1 MIALERPADL
11 QRYVGKEI
19 GVSDWLC
26 VDQDKVDAF
35 ARITGD
41 DNWIHID
48 VERAGRELPGG
59 RTIVHGLLTLS
70 LIPVL
75 ARSVYSIARRGRGVN
90 YGSNRVRY
98 TAPVPVGSRV
108 RLRQSIQEVDIIEG
122 GVRITAGCVIEVEGQ
137 ERPAL
142 AAENIV
148 IIYDC

>member
-1 MIALERPADL
+1 
-11 QRYVGKEI
+11 
-19 GVSDWLC
+19 
-26 VDQDKVDAF
+26 
-35 ARITGD
+35 
-41 DNWIHID
+41 
-48 VERAGRELPGG
+48 
-59 RTIVHGLLTLS
+59 LLTLS

-108 RLRQSIQEVDIIEG
+108 RLRQSIQALDAIEG
-122 GVRITAGCVIEVEGQ
+122 GVRVTSSCLIEVEGA

-148 IIYDC
+148 IIYDR